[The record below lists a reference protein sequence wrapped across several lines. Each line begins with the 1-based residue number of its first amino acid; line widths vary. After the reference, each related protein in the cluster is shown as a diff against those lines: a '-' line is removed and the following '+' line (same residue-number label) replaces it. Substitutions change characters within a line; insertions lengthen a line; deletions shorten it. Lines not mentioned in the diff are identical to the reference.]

1 MKLTK
6 ITLLALRGSRKARE
20 AIKAATG
27 VNKATVWRWINDNDD
42 TLTKAAVLKVI
53 REELG
58 LSDEEILDDSSSK
71 TTTPA

>member
-6 ITLLALRGSRKARE
+6 ITLLALRGSQEARE
-20 AIKAATG
+20 AIRLVTG

-42 TLTKAAVLKVI
+42 NLTKAAVLKVI

-58 LSDEEILDDSSSK
+58 LSDEEILDDPDSK
-71 TTTPA
+71 VTIPS